1 MPAREQATSSHR
13 ENLDRWHY
21 ISRAS
26 DAQFA
31 NHLGAS
37 DRAEPATV
45 EKESE
50 SNCQDRPFW
59 ATGERSPF
67 VTARSKSVVRHA
79 NQHEPADADAR
90 YREFSLVDR

>member
-1 MPAREQATSSHR
+1 TSSHR

-50 SNCQDRPFW
+50 PHGSNREVPKH
-59 ATGERSPF
+59 GSPTIA
-67 VTARSKSVVRHA
+67 TARGRAAVAQNRPIPDGA
-79 NQHEPADADAR
+79 T
-90 YREFSLVDR
+90 